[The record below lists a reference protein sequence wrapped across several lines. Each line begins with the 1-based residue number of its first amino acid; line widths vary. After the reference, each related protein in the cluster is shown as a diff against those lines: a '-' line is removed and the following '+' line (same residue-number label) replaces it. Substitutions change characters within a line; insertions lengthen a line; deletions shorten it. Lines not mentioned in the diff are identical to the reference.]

1 MKEFNHIPVLTRQ
14 VLDWLSPVPDGRY
27 IDATLGGGGHAVE
40 IVRSGG
46 KVLGIDQDLDA
57 IEFVKKSKQD
67 LIKSNKLLIFK
78 GNFRDIKQ
86 IATENKF
93 GEVQGIL
100 FDLGVSSHQLDDGI
114 RGFSLKKN
122 AALDMRMDAGTQI
135 LAKDIVNTYSKEE
148 LTDIFLRYGEEEN
161 AKRIAQEIVDARH
174 SSKIETTQDLAT
186 VVNRVVV
193 GGGKIHPA
201 TRVFQA
207 LRIEVNGELTSLQ
220 KGIRD
225 AFDLLLPGGK
235 MVVISFHSLEDRIVK
250 RTFSEWEIKGW
261 GSIKTKKPIMAEPDE
276 VAKNPRARSA
286 KLRIFEKT
294 KNI

>member
-67 LIKSNKLLIFK
+67 LIKSNKLSIFK

-186 VVNRVVV
+186 IVNRVVV

-294 KNI
+294 KYI

>member
-1 MKEFNHIPVLTRQ
+1 MKEFNHIPVLMRQ

-27 IDATLGGGGHAVE
+27 IDATLGGGGHAEE

-161 AKRIAQEIVDARH
+161 AKKIAQEIVDARH

-186 VVNRVVV
+186 IVNRVVV

-220 KGIRD
+220 KGIHD

-276 VAKNPRARSA
+276 VMKNPRARSA